1 MDDRDSRI
9 QYGAAF
15 GNWADAE
22 LFGGT
27 EKFADLSLGNY
38 TDKDATATIPSMVLA
53 LKSNGLKSSTIGN
66 RAEVKIEW

>member
-15 GNWADAE
+15 GNWADSE

-27 EKFADLSLGNY
+27 EKFADLSKGNY
-38 TDKDATATIPSMVLA
+38 TDEDVTATIPSMVLA
-53 LKSNGLKSSTIGN
+53 SKSMD
-66 RAEVKIEW
+66 